1 MGQRRPTK
9 TDIVDAII
17 GEATRGQFTG
27 DKRDGAPPPITLQN
41 FLSETFRYGA
51 KALRARL
58 SRLTLAELLLE
69 LEASVV
75 HVEMLQEHVKGWLTQ
90 YERDERAANVR
101 ARSERQSE
109 LAKRP
114 HPQPAIVTAAR
125 HYRDLGM
132 NAGEAWDVINKTPFA
147 TDAGNTVEIVGS
159 KLPRLKQRMRVILRD
174 GRQQKRSIGFD
185 QWRQRYWSAAGSLA
199 KPTTGPAT

>member
-1 MGQRRPTK
+1 MEQRRPTK

-17 GEATRGQFTG
+17 GEATKGQFTG

-41 FLSETFRYGA
+41 FVSETFRYGA

-58 SRLTLAELLLE
+58 SRLTLADLLGE
-69 LEASVV
+69 LEVSVV
-75 HVEMLQEHVKGWLTQ
+75 HVETLQEHVKFWLAQ
-90 YERDERAANVR
+90 YERDERDADMR

-114 HPQPAIVTAAR
+114 RLQPDMVTAAR
-125 HYRDLGM
+125 HCRDQGM
-132 NAGEAWDVINKTPFA
+132 NAKEAWDAINKTPFV
-147 TDAGNTVEIVGS
+147 TDDGNTVEIEGS
-159 KLPRLKQRMRVILRD
+159 KPPRLKQRMRVILRD

-185 QWRQRYWSAAGSLA
+185 QWRQRYWSAAA
-199 KPTTGPAT
+199 KPG